1 VAGAKNMI
9 IEDAKGNTISN
20 ISEWKKIY
28 ASPRSEHQWRVGR
41 SAQSVAEF
49 VLNHDGTQRLAEKI
63 SEALTQPVI
72 FEKAVPEFEVRF
84 DEFGHGRMHDLAI
97 TGRVGESQRLFV
109 GVEAKVDEPF
119 GEIVRESYLRAK
131 TRQISGK
138 STNAPRRI
146 EGLLK
151 MHFSND
157 DPKMFDVR
165 YQLLYATA
173 GTVAAGA
180 DISVLYVVVFRT
192 KLYDPVKGAENYRD
206 YLDFMT
212 KVGAEPMK
220 LSDGSVQGHQLSIN
234 GKELLCLYETIDL

>member
-1 VAGAKNMI
+1 M
-9 IEDAKGNTISN
+9 
-20 ISEWKKIY
+20 
-28 ASPRSEHQWRVGR
+28 
-41 SAQSVAEF
+41 
-49 VLNHDGTQRLAEKI
+49 NHDGTQRLAEKI

-165 YQLLYATA
+165 YQLL
-173 GTVAAGA
+173 
-180 DISVLYVVVFRT
+180 
-192 KLYDPVKGAENYRD
+192 
-206 YLDFMT
+206 
-212 KVGAEPMK
+212 
-220 LSDGSVQGHQLSIN
+220 
-234 GKELLCLYETIDL
+234 